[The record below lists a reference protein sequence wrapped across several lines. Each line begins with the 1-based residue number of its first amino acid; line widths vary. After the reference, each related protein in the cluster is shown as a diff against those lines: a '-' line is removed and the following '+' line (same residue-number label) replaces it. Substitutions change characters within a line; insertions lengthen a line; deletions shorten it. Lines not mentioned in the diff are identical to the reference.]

1 MVKEGLSVV
10 VEAGAGAGAHIPDQ
24 RYEEAGAAL
33 ATDPRRALLGA
44 DLALRVSSP
53 FHSEEL
59 GDEASLLQEG
69 AVVVGLLDPFRTLE
83 TVRTLARRGVSALA
97 MELVPRISRAQRI
110 DALSSQASLAG
121 YKAALL
127 AATHLD
133 KQLPLMM
140 TAAGTVQP
148 ARFVVLGAG
157 VAGLQAVA
165 TAHRLGAVVEVSD
178 VRPAVREQVQSLG
191 ARFIELPELEQAET
205 AGGYARQASAEFLS
219 RQREILK
226 AHLAKADAAIATAQ
240 VPGKPAPTLITAE
253 MVEAM
258 RPGAVI
264 VDLAAEQGGNCEL
277 TVPGQDVERGGVL
290 IIGRTNLPATVAA
303 DASALYARNVL
314 EVVLLVASKGEVR
327 LDLEDP
333 IVAAMLLTHGGEVKN
348 AAVAALLEGGAE

>member
-10 VEAGAGAGAHIPDQ
+10 VEAGAGAGAHIPDR
-24 RYEEAGAAL
+24 RYEEAGAAVSGD
-33 ATDPRRALLGA
+33 ARAALSSA
-44 DLALRVSSP
+44 DIALRVSSP
-53 FHSEEL
+53 FRSDDL
-59 GDEASLLQEG
+59 GDEASLLKEG
-69 AVVVGLLDPFRTLE
+69 AVVVGLLDPYRALD
-83 TVRTLARRGVSALA
+83 TVRAFARRRVSALA
-97 MELVPRISRAQRI
+97 MELVPRISRAQRM
-110 DALSSQASLAG
+110 DALSSQASIAG

-127 AATHLD
+127 AAAHLD

-140 TAAGTVQP
+140 TAAGTVRP
-148 ARFVVLGAG
+148 ARVVVIGAG
-157 VAGLQAVA
+157 VAGLQAIA

-178 VRPAVREQVQSLG
+178 VRPAVKEQAQSLG
-191 ARFIELPELEQAET
+191 ARFIELPQMEQTET
-205 AGGYARQASAEFLS
+205 AGGYAREASDEFLR

-226 AHLAKADAAIATAQ
+226 AHLAKADAVIATAQ
-240 VPGKPAPTLITAE
+240 VPGKPAPRIITAE

-277 TVPGQDVERGGVL
+277 TVPGQDIERGGVL

-348 AAVAALLEGGAE
+348 ASIAALLEGGGR